1 MTLELK
7 KTEMKICF
15 VGLVKKAVG
24 KTSFIMRYCKG
35 QFLTTLSSTLGVD
48 FHMKMLDIDGKA
60 VALQLWDTCG
70 QERFRSIAKSY
81 FRRADGIVLMYDC
94 NYERSFLNM
103 REWIQIINDNNDKR
117 IPIILVGNKT
127 DLREAS
133 RATSTRPAVEYEDG
147 LKLAKEFNT
156 LFVETSAKEGTNMEE
171 SLIEL
176 TR

>member
-1 MTLELK
+1 
-7 KTEMKICF
+7 
-15 VGLVKKAVG
+15 
-24 KTSFIMRYCKG
+24 MRYCKG

-48 FHMKMLDIDGKA
+48 FHMKMIDLDGKS
-60 VALQLWDTCG
+60 VALQLWVTCG

-127 DLREAS
+127 DLREAN
-133 RATSTRPAVEYEDG
+133 RTTSTKPCVEYEDG
-147 LKLAKEFNT
+147 WKLAKEFNT

-176 TR
+176 SR